1 MKKIDNIIKSN
12 SYANESL
19 LNQHIYMKRSDNEY
33 DRYYIYLINQI
44 ILSITPK
51 YLLDKCYILHV
62 PKNDN
67 IKCFTNDSLSEL
79 TVNYNDEL
87 FVLDRDEFIDTFRV
101 FVNSEGLYRKD
112 LPIKIIQDKE
122 TSL

>member
-1 MKKIDNIIKSN
+1 MKKIDNIVKIN

-19 LNQHIYMKRSDNEY
+19 LNQYVYMKRSDKEY

-44 ILSITPK
+44 ILNVTPK
-51 YLLDKCYILHV
+51 YLLSKCYILHV

-67 IKCFTNDSLSEL
+67 TKCFTHDSLTEI

-87 FVLDRDEFIDTFRV
+87 FILDIDEFIDTFRV
-101 FVNSEGLYRKD
+101 FVNSEGLFRKD

-122 TSL
+122 IS